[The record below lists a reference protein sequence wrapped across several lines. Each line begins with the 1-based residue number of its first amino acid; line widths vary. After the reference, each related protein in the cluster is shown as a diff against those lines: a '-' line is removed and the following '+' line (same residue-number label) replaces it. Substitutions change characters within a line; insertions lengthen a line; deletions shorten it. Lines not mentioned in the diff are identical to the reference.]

1 MNQGDVNGIKRDVAR
16 IVAINAQVQELK
28 WEAKEIA
35 GAAWNKYGVKAKVVK
50 QLAQESAWDEVQ
62 REERRQH
69 EESLDQCRAALGL
82 LADTPLGQAAT
93 AVHAN
98 GAANGQAEPA
108 KRTRGRPPGSK
119 NKPKAADE
127 WTRPQLAA
135 AVADAPPVPD
145 VPPDVPDLPPAA

>member
-93 AVHAN
+93 VVHAN
-98 GAANGQAEPA
+98 GAVNGQAAP
-108 KRTRGRPPGSK
+108 KKRGRPPGSR

-127 WTRPQLAA
+127 WTRPPLAA

-145 VPPDVPDLPPAA
+145 MPPDVPDLPPDA

>member
-1 MNQGDVNGIKRDVAR
+1 VNQGDVNGIKRDVAR

-93 AVHAN
+93 VVHAN
-98 GAANGQAEPA
+98 GAANGQAAP
-108 KRTRGRPPGSK
+108 KKRGRPPGSR

-145 VPPDVPDLPPAA
+145 VPPDVPDLPPDA